1 MTNHPIDKMDSLDRK
16 LAGLPTDEQTNAAW
30 EKLASKLQ
38 QQEASPVWEA
48 WSREG
53 ITAEETEPKSA
64 SAAQENLVEEHDVLG
79 EHLNAASTGT
89 QQAKPAPAPNRRW
102 LKKHG
107 MKTGIAAAAVL
118 ICAVI
123 ATPTTNNALAAI
135 LSKFKMNQVAVVQ
148 EDDFRS
154 ALEGF
159 FGTDVSVE
167 SSNKYGKF
175 ERSVIGNGY
184 PEITAAQALDEYG
197 IQVPEKLDTP
207 FGEQTELHINAQ
219 QGQAITFRLDV
230 DAINGVMKK
239 LGAEKLLPASVDG
252 KPITL
257 RMDQGVNADYHI
269 VDTNDNDHFIGLSI
283 TPAPVLDMD
292 PSIDAEDAY
301 EALIRFPILPENLKS
316 VLMQSTRISEGEV
329 PFPLITDGKVTKTV
343 LKGTDVYFENSVS
356 NGGGWSATWLEEGL
370 VKRVTLYDIQSRE
383 DAEKIVKEL
392 ITG

>member
-16 LAGLPTDEQTNAAW
+16 HTGLPTDEQTNAAW
-30 EKLASKLQ
+30 EKLTSKLQ

-53 ITAEETEPKSA
+53 ITAEESEPKSA
-64 SAAQENLVEEHDVLG
+64 RAAQENLVEEHDALRK
-79 EHLNAASTGT
+79 HLNAASTEHH
-89 QQAKPAPAPNRRW
+89 QAKPAPAAYRSW

-148 EDDFRS
+148 EDDFRT

-167 SSNKYGKF
+167 STNKYGKF
-175 ERSVIGNGY
+175 ERSVIGKGY
-184 PEITAAQALDEYG
+184 PELTADQALEDYG
-197 IQVPEKLDTP
+197 IQVPEKLYTP
-207 FGEQTELHINAQ
+207 IGEQTELQINAQ

-269 VDTNDNDHFIGLSI
+269 VDKDDNDHFIGLSI

-301 EALIRFPILPENLKS
+301 EALIRFPILPQNLKS
-316 VLMQSTRISEGEV
+316 VLMQSTRISEGEI
-329 PFPLITDGKVTKTV
+329 PFPLIADGKVTKTV
-343 LKGTDVYFENSVS
+343 LKGTDVYLENSVS

-370 VKRVTLYDIQSRE
+370 VKRVSLYDIKSRE

-392 ITG
+392 IIG